1 MAHAS
6 ESENPVVA
14 VVVAGHSVD
23 TNEPVAERQLLRM
36 SPLSAAVAGDSSRR
50 TSVGNNSRSPVPR
63 YLPLSA
69 SSPSPRTFGGI
80 NGSPKLSQHASSG
93 GIVRVSSPVMQL
105 GISCS
110 GKKEGT
116 QPNIQTPGTPRKISA
131 SPIEKAHSRIIA
143 LSPRSSPAT
152 TDSRHMTLQPKGSVS
167 GADVIES
174 DYRIQAESSPLARD
188 WSVFDNASVLR
199 SSAVNA
205 AALAQHALGGRAEQD
220 SFFTGTAAVNAKC
233 PSHDRIPS
241 PISQEGQNASD
252 SHLSITHPKLDEHS
266 SMKELYNRA
275 SSATPRSAKTNQPTR
290 NRPGSAR
297 VNEPAALSTYAA
309 GADISSPAVA
319 DLVAKFESA
328 AISKSRSRTGATSL
342 PGRNQTTASS
352 SLASKNAACQKL
364 SPRSDAVESA
374 LLQMELRS
382 ASESAVKEG
391 ISTSVIQLH
400 PQNAV
405 WNQDP
410 PTLLREFYA
419 DSTVHGVTVIACST
433 PKSHPSAQPTF
444 RTPLKPSAAC
454 HVQNPVL
461 CCPPV

>member
-1 MAHAS
+1 VAHAS
-6 ESENPVVA
+6 ESENPVDA
-14 VVVAGHSVD
+14 VVVAGHPVD

-36 SPLSAAVAGDSSRR
+36 SPLSASVAGDSSRR

-69 SSPSPRTFGGI
+69 SSPSPRTFGAM
-80 NGSPKLSQHASSG
+80 NVSPRLFQNASSG
-93 GIVRVSSPVMQL
+93 GLVRVSSPVMQL
-105 GISCS
+105 GISSS

-152 TDSRHMTLQPKGSVS
+152 TDSRHTSPQPKGSVCA
-167 GADVIES
+167 ADVIES
-174 DYRIQAESSPLARD
+174 GYGIQAESSPLARD
-188 WSVFDNASVLR
+188 WRVFDNTSVLR
-199 SSAVNA
+199 YSAVNA
-205 AALAQHALGGRAEQD
+205 AALAQHALGRAVQD
-220 SFFTGTAAVNAKC
+220 SFIADTAAVNAKC
-233 PSHDRIPS
+233 SSHDQIPS
-241 PISQEGQNASD
+241 PISQEGQSASD
-252 SHLSITHPKLDEHS
+252 SHLSITHQKLDEQS
-266 SMKELYNRA
+266 PMKALYKCA
-275 SSATPRSAKTNQPTR
+275 SSATPRSAKSKQPTR

-297 VNEPAALSTYAA
+297 VNETGALSAYAA
-309 GADISSPAVA
+309 GASISSPAVA

-328 AISKSRSRTGATSL
+328 ALAKSQPRTGATPL
-342 PGRNQTTASS
+342 PVRNQTTASS
-352 SLASKNAACQKL
+352 SLASKNDSCQKL
-364 SPRSDAVESA
+364 SPRSDAVNSA
-374 LLQMELRS
+374 SLQMELRS

-405 WNQDP
+405 WDQDP

-433 PKSHPSAQPTF
+433 PKSHPSAQPAF
-444 RTPLKPSAAC
+444 RTPLKPSAAG
-454 HVQNPVL
+454 HIQNPVL
-461 CCPPV
+461 CCPSV